1 VQSQGQYNKSKIVNN
16 LGFWLQV
23 LRRSERPNKGA
34 SGAGLGT
41 GAAVEKETLQM
52 APTTNGARLR
62 AIIHEKR
69 AVIVPGVA
77 NALAARVVE
86 DLGFEIVFIT
96 GAGVNNT
103 FYGIPDLGFAGLGEI
118 AQHTSAISGSVN
130 LPIIVDGDTGFG
142 NAVNTF
148 HTVKT
153 LERAGA
159 NAIQL
164 EDQAMPKR
172 CGHFAGKEIVPVE
185 EMAAK
190 IRAATD
196 ARQSQDFLI
205 LARTDVL
212 VRDGFEAAVERAQR
226 FIEAGADLTFIEA
239 VEAEKDLRSIPA
251 RLSVP
256 QVLNIVVGGKTP
268 VIDHKELSSL
278 GYGMVLYANT
288 ALQGAIAGM
297 KDALSVLKTSG
308 RMDESGGKVAPFAE
322 RQRLVRKPEFDSLE
336 KKYTVR

>member
-1 VQSQGQYNKSKIVNN
+1 VATIS
-16 LGFWLQV
+16 
-23 LRRSERPNKGA
+23 
-34 SGAGLGT
+34 
-41 GAAVEKETLQM
+41 
-52 APTTNGARLR
+52 NGARLR
-62 AIIHEKR
+62 SIISEKR

-86 DLGFEIVFIT
+86 DLGFEVVYIT

-103 FYGIPDLGFAGLGEI
+103 FYGIPDLGVVGLGEI
-118 AQHTSAISGSVN
+118 AQHTSAISGSVD
-130 LPIIVDGDTGFG
+130 LPVIVDGDTGFG
-142 NAVNTF
+142 NAVNTY
-148 HTVKT
+148 HTVRT

-185 EMAAK
+185 EMLAK
-190 IRAATD
+190 IKASTD

-205 LARTDVL
+205 IARTDVL

-239 VEAEKDLRSIPA
+239 VDSEEDLRSIPS

-268 VIDHKELSSL
+268 VVSHEDLSAI
-278 GYGMVLYANT
+278 GFGMVLYANT
-288 ALQGAIAGM
+288 ALQGAVIGM
-297 KDALSVLKTSG
+297 QDALKVLKTTG
-308 RMDESGGKVAPFAE
+308 RMDESSGKVAPFSE
-322 RQRLVRKPEFDSLE
+322 RQRLVRKPEFDALE
-336 KKYTVR
+336 KKYTV

>member
-1 VQSQGQYNKSKIVNN
+1 MAPKSK
-16 LGFWLQV
+16 
-23 LRRSERPNKGA
+23 
-34 SGAGLGT
+34 
-41 GAAVEKETLQM
+41 
-52 APTTNGARLR
+52 GARLR
-62 AIIHEKR
+62 SIINEKR

-86 DLGFEIVFIT
+86 DLGFEVVYIT

-103 FYGIPDLGFAGLGEI
+103 FYGIPDLGFAGLAEI
-118 AQHTSAISGSVN
+118 AQHTSAISAAVD
-130 LPIIVDGDTGFG
+130 LPLIVDGDTGFG
-142 NAVNTF
+142 NAVNVF
-148 HTVKT
+148 HTVRT

-185 EMAAK
+185 EMLAK

-196 ARQSQDFLI
+196 ARQDKDFLI

-212 VRDGFEAAVERAQR
+212 VRDGFEAAMERAQR

-239 VEAEKDLRSIPA
+239 VDKVEDLRAIPS

-268 VIDHKELSSL
+268 VVDHAELSKL
-278 GYGMVLYANT
+278 GFGMVLYANT
-288 ALQGAIAGM
+288 ALQGAIVGM
-297 KDALSVLKTSG
+297 QDALGMLKANG
-308 RMDESGGKVAPFAE
+308 RMDETSGKVASFAE
-322 RQRLVRKPEFDSLE
+322 RQRLVRKPEFDSYE
-336 KKYTVR
+336 EKYTTR